1 MFEVFVSIMKCPEL
15 LLRRHMLYL
24 KLDEDINHAVD
35 RTESHYIPSIIIFC
49 NKCGKEWSSWKG
61 EMIS

>member
-1 MFEVFVSIMKCPEL
+1 MVLIEECKHVGDVLFGKV
-15 LLRRHMLYL
+15 
-24 KLDEDINHAVD
+24 DEDINHAVD

>member
-1 MFEVFVSIMKCPEL
+1 MKCK
-15 LLRRHMLYL
+15 HDNIYA
-24 KLDEDINHAVD
+24 KTDEDINHAVD